1 MTLKLPLE
9 MLPIETMLNLEVTK
23 NQNVMKE
30 LYFEFLCR
38 ILNYASVDNVDIPFS
53 TTVCFL

>member
-1 MTLKLPLE
+1 
-9 MLPIETMLNLEVTK
+9 MLPIETMLNLEVTA

-38 ILNYASVDNVDIPFS
+38 ILTYASVDNVDIPFS